1 MLARCPACSELF
13 AVIGSARTSCAFC
26 GAAVEVE
33 VRRIM
38 VAGESIASP
47 RATTQRAAQD
57 GTSRVSI
64 ETLAASDVQ
73 KLAKKETELAMD
85 EARRNAARMGRFRAA
100 LRTPRRTPWERRGP
114 GRMDRFG
121 ETLHQVLTSPSRF
134 FSELS
139 ADRIGGAASY
149 AALLLLP
156 TVLFQAIVFR
166 HLMLDARWPW
176 SVAGLEL
183 APLPFLARVAA
194 FTVLWVLYLACF
206 YQAAGSLWSGRRL
219 KLRGTIRA
227 TCFGLSPMVLAA
239 VPVLGLVVGVAWS
252 MVLHAIALRRHHGLP
267 RLAALAI
274 VVAPMLPVAWWLS

>member
-1 MLARCPACSELF
+1 M
-13 AVIGSARTSCAFC
+13 G
-26 GAAVEVE
+26 
-33 VRRIM
+33 
-38 VAGESIASP
+38 AGEPIASV

-57 GTSRVSI
+57 GASRVSI

-73 KLAKKETELAMD
+73 KLARKETDQAME

-100 LRTPRRTPWERRGP
+100 LRTPRRTPWERPGP
-114 GRMDRFG
+114 GRLDRFG

-134 FSELS
+134 FGELS
-139 ADRIGGAASY
+139 ADRIGGAWSY

-156 TVLFQAIVFR
+156 TVLFQAIVLR
-166 HLMLDARWPW
+166 HLMLDPRWPW
-176 SVAGLEL
+176 SVAGIDLS
-183 APLPFLARVAA
+183 PGPFLLRVAS
-194 FTVLWVLYLACF
+194 FTLLWVLYLAFF

-227 TCFGLSPMVLAA
+227 TCYGLSPMLLAA
-239 VPVLGLVVGVAWS
+239 VPILGLVVGLAWS

-274 VVAPMLPVAWWLS
+274 VVAPMVPVAWWLT